1 VFRSNWN
8 HQGFGAIAETAK
20 RHGGH
25 VVQITTSLI
34 EHASSHV
41 PMSPPKVLAAIDDGE
56 QG

>member
-1 VFRSNWN
+1 M
-8 HQGFGAIAETAK
+8 EK
-20 RHGGH
+20 RHSGH

-41 PMSPPKVLAAIDDGE
+41 PTSPPKVLAAIDDGE